1 MSDLLVPFTLR
12 LPDASEHD
20 CAVSQGTPLSEAL
33 DSIGIDPSWAQLCR
47 TSGGPVAL
55 VDRVGFEIPAGDVVV
70 LLTSPAGGLS
80 PGVWPFGPG
89 GASGPGPAQDHRV
102 SAMAA
107 LVSSALVVVLTEFF
121 ILAGPFL
128 WGWQPSPFVR
138 LAVGSLCVGYALV
151 LGYAAP
157 LWARTECVAVAS
169 VVFALA
175 CLQIVPADNPVGAAV
190 APIVVAWSG
199 LLYCL
204 SYAVRRIPGVEDAI
218 AVPCAAWACA
228 AAYTTVAVLGNDL
241 LVRPSFLFIAV
252 GASLAWVS
260 PQLTMRASSFVLID
274 VREVLT
280 VALPS
285 RKQDPPRPKAMNAR
299 SSHEA
304 YTSARVRSH
313 VVIAMACAMCL
324 CGGLA
329 AGPFLDIHT
338 WQGRA
343 AVATVA
349 AGAGALAFSAR
360 SRQRSGERVL
370 MVVSS
375 AVLLAV
381 VGTSPSVTADFPG
394 GAVGLLAACGT
405 ALALVFGLRG
415 ASGEGASSP
424 FFGRVLDVFQG
435 LTLIVALPSA
445 VYASGLFDAVRQ
457 LAA

>member
-1 MSDLLVPFTLR
+1 MSDLLVPFTFL
-12 LPDASEHD
+12 LPDTSEHD

-47 TSGGPVAL
+47 ASGGPLAL
-55 VDRVGFEIPAGDVVV
+55 SDRVGFEVPAGDVVV
-70 LLTSPAGGLS
+70 LLTPPTGGVSLE
-80 PGVWPFGPG
+80 PGPFGPS
-89 GASGPGPAQDHRV
+89 GAAGPARAEDRRA
-102 SAMAA
+102 SAMTA
-107 LVSSALVVVLTEFF
+107 LACSALVVVLTEFF

-128 WGWQPSPFVR
+128 WGWQPGPFVR
-138 LAVGSLCVGYALV
+138 LAVGSLCIGYALA

-157 LWARTECVAVAS
+157 QWARTECVAVAS
-169 VVFALA
+169 VVFAIA
-175 CLQIVPADNPVGAAV
+175 CLQIVPTDNPVGAAV

-199 LLYCL
+199 LLYCM

-218 AVPCAAWACA
+218 AVPSAAWACA

-252 GASLAWVS
+252 GAALAWVS
-260 PQLTMRASSFVLID
+260 PQLTMRAWSFVLID

-280 VALPS
+280 VALAS

-299 SSHEA
+299 SSQEA

-313 VVIAMACAMCL
+313 VVIALACTMCL
-324 CGGLA
+324 FGGLA
-329 AGPFLDIHT
+329 AGPFLDVHT

-370 MVVSS
+370 LVVSS

-394 GAVGLLAACGT
+394 GAVGLLAACGI
-405 ALALVFGLRG
+405 ALALAFGLPGTNG
-415 ASGEGASSP
+415 AGTSSP

-435 LTLIVALPSA
+435 LTLVVALPSA
-445 VYASGLFDAVRQ
+445 VYASGLFDVVRQ
-457 LAA
+457 LVG

>member
-190 APIVVAWSG
+190 APTES
-199 LLYCL
+199 
-204 SYAVRRIPGVEDAI
+204 
-218 AVPCAAWACA
+218 
-228 AAYTTVAVLGNDL
+228 
-241 LVRPSFLFIAV
+241 PS
-252 GASLAWVS
+252 S
-260 PQLTMRASSFVLID
+260 PRA
-274 VREVLT
+274 
-280 VALPS
+280 
-285 RKQDPPRPKAMNAR
+285 
-299 SSHEA
+299 
-304 YTSARVRSH
+304 
-313 VVIAMACAMCL
+313 
-324 CGGLA
+324 
-329 AGPFLDIHT
+329 
-338 WQGRA
+338 A
-343 AVATVA
+343 AVATPERAIWCQGRGSGGCWFFIRDIVP
-349 AGAGALAFSAR
+349 AG
-360 SRQRSGERVL
+360 
-370 MVVSS
+370 
-375 AVLLAV
+375 
-381 VGTSPSVTADFPG
+381 
-394 GAVGLLAACGT
+394 
-405 ALALVFGLRG
+405 
-415 ASGEGASSP
+415 
-424 FFGRVLDVFQG
+424 
-435 LTLIVALPSA
+435 
-445 VYASGLFDAVRQ
+445 
-457 LAA
+457 